1 MRARTCVTFVA
12 FAAAIAGATTAGERF
27 QTAVWVDH
35 FDFQRPFDT
44 EKPEGWSKILDH
56 MEEVGATTVLWRN
69 RGGATMRYQSK
80 VDSHHHSSI
89 LDKRRVHD
97 VRDIGGWV
105 RYGEARPD
113 IIGSVVKM
121 CRQRGLRPGV
131 HWPFEETHFGGW
143 TIGGWNLDHPQ
154 YWSRNALGQ
163 SWWGRSSLAYEPVVE
178 HKLALVDELIDRG
191 IEVLFIDFW
200 RSGGWSPLDEYV
212 PPVVKA
218 YRKLTR
224 ENPPPDGR
232 DLRWCRHVSTYVTAF
247 MRRLRQ
253 RLDASGREIELAV
266 GIPKTA
272 PNPDTCIIERAA
284 DWRTWLAEGLIDTLV
299 INYVEWDKEDPMG
312 CTRMLYR
319 QVMKEVAGRCRVW
332 CPVQQYNYSRHGLPQ
347 YQKATGRANEDL
359 AAELTRMAW
368 EEGAQGISLECV
380 DYNNYRPKTRD
391 ALRTLSTGLCKAV
404 RAGVQ

>member
-1 MRARTCVTFVA
+1 MRAFTFVA
-12 FAAAIAGATTAGERF
+12 IPAIIAGAAAAGERF

-35 FDFQRPFDT
+35 FDFQRFFDT

-56 MEEVGATTVLWRN
+56 MEEIGAATVLWRN
-69 RGGATMRYQSK
+69 CGGATMRYQSK
-80 VDSHHHSSI
+80 VESHHHGSI

-105 RYGEARPD
+105 RYGEAQPD
-113 IIGSVVKM
+113 IIGTVVKM
-121 CRQRGLRPGV
+121 CRERGLRPGV

-163 SWWGRSSLAYEPVVE
+163 SWWGRSSLAYEPVVQ
-178 HKLALVDELIDRG
+178 HKLDLVDELIDRG

-212 PPVVKA
+212 PPVVEA
-218 YRKLTR
+218 YRKLYR
-224 ENPPPDGR
+224 EDPPLNGK

-253 RLDASGREIELAV
+253 RLDASGRKIELAV
-266 GIPKTA
+266 GIPKIA
-272 PNPDTCIIERAA
+272 PNPDTCLIERAA

-299 INYVEWDKEDPMG
+299 INYVEWGKDDPLG
-312 CTRMLYR
+312 STRTLYR
-319 QVMKEVAGRCRVW
+319 QVIEEVAGRCRVW
-332 CPVQQYNYSRHGLPQ
+332 CPVQQYNYSRYGLPQ
-347 YQKATGRANEDL
+347 YQEATGRTNEDL

-368 EEGAQGISLECV
+368 EEGAHGISLECV
-380 DYNNYRPKTRD
+380 DYNNYRLETRD
-391 ALRTLSTGLCKAV
+391 ALRTLTSGPCKAV
-404 RAGVQ
+404 RAE